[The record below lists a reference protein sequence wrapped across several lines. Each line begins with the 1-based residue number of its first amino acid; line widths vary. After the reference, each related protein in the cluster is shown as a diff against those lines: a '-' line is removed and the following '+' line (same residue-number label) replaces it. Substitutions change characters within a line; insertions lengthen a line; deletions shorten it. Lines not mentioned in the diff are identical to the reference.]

1 MIFQKVPSE
10 ISGSALNTP
19 LLWRPERF
27 PRNIF
32 EPLPWGVKKNLKTK
46 VKMQHFVK
54 KISLSTTFTSLFTLV
69 FSSLLVQST
78 KFSYEFSYNKVLIE
92 AWYRIFSFTWQDSKS
107 TNNNELE
114 QLIIPT
120 ESLGSFQVSTTSGGN
135 IIANFTHLMLW
146 AIWYHLYNLNVIN
159 TYGGVLLLVN
169 LQTPLR
175 LFFTFFKLYK

>member
-32 EPLPWGVKKNLKTK
+32 EPLPWGVKKKLENKGKNAAFRKENIFKYNLYK
-46 VKMQHFVK
+46 FVY
-54 KISLSTTFTSLFTLV
+54 ISFFITCFFHH
-69 FSSLLVQST
+69 
-78 KFSYEFSYNKVLIE
+78 EFSYNKVLIE

-135 IIANFTHLMLW
+135 IITNFTHLMLW